1 MSDVR
6 PVGIVDEE
14 GFAAPAPCKIEDL
27 LGSVAQGAVVEGVD
41 DVEGG
46 REAKFVIEERAPEG
60 VAVLDGAADV
70 EQGMKEVFVF
80 ISWRPYNS
88 FFCQHGKLEQMI
100 NSIVFLIVNIV
111 LYFSTQPEIKMTNF
125 ILHFLMNTSMNHT
138 LLQLSII
145 VLDRHISLV

>member
-14 GFAAPAPCKIEDL
+14 GIAAPAPCKTEDL

-46 REAKFVIEERAPEG
+46 REAIFVIEERAPEG

-70 EQGMKEVFVF
+70 EQGMKEVFVV

-88 FFCQHGKLEQMI
+88 FFLPTWQAG
-100 NSIVFLIVNIV
+100 
-111 LYFSTQPEIKMTNF
+111 TN
-125 ILHFLMNTSMNHT
+125 
-138 LLQLSII
+138 
-145 VLDRHISLV
+145 D